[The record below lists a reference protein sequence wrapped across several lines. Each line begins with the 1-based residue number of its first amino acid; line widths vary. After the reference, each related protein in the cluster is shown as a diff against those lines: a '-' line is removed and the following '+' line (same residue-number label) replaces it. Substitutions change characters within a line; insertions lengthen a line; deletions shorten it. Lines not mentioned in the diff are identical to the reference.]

1 MKSITDRFIQR
12 PVLAIV
18 VNVIILVAGI
28 RAISSLNTRQ
38 YPRLASATI
47 TVRTVYV
54 GADADLVRGFITVPL
69 ERAMAAAEG
78 IDYIESQSTQGL
90 STIHVRLKLN
100 FDSTA
105 ALADISARVAQM
117 RADLPPEAQVPSIA
131 VEPSEAAFAAMYL
144 SFNSTILAENQ
155 VTDYLLRIIQPRLSA
170 LPGVQKADILGGRT
184 FAMRVWLNPDR
195 MAALNVSPSAV
206 RQALDANNYSAAVG
220 QTKGQLVQLD
230 ISANTDIKS
239 VAEMESLV
247 IREYQGTLV
256 RLRDIAKVELGAEEY
271 DLDVRFSGKRAV
283 FMGVWVAPT
292 ASSLEVIR
300 GVRAEME
307 KIQHELPT
315 GMEGQVAFDST
326 VYIENAMH
334 QVLHTLTET
343 VLIVAIVI
351 FLFIGSLRSV
361 VVPLVAIPIS
371 LVGGVFLMYA
381 FGFTLNLLTLL
392 AIVLSVGLVVDDAIV
407 VVENVERHV
416 REGMSNYEA
425 ALVSARELVAPIVS
439 MTITLAAVYMP
450 IGLQGGLTGALFR
463 EFTFTL
469 AGTVLI
475 SGIVAVTLSPMMAS
489 QLLKEERERG
499 WFGRGVD
506 RTFEAIRGFYMRRLE
521 RSLQIR
527 PAVYA
532 VWILLALLVV
542 PLYMFSPKELAPT
555 EDQGT
560 MFTSMD
566 VPPNATLEQ
575 MTTYSEQVGK
585 IFHSTP
591 EFAHS
596 FQITFP
602 TGGFGGM
609 IISPWNHRDRPIFPI
624 QAEVNA
630 KLSSIT
636 GVRAPVFLPP
646 ALPSAGLFPV
656 EMVIAST
663 ASHEEIAGFADK
675 LVLSAMRGGKF
686 AFPPVVDVRIDQ
698 EKADIVIDRDKVA
711 SLGQTMQQVGF
722 DLGAIL
728 GGNFVNR
735 FELDGR
741 AYKVI
746 PQIERTSR
754 LTPEQLT
761 KIYISGPENRLIPL
775 GAIATIQKGV
785 QPRTLNRMQQLN
797 AVKISGVPTQSL
809 SDALDSLEAAAAE
822 ILPPNYRIDYTGE
835 SRQQRAEAG
844 KFLPAMALAL
854 LLIFMVLA
862 AQFNSFRDPF
872 IILACS
878 APLAMFGALIF
889 TFLKFSGPPGMTFG
903 LTQGWT
909 TTLNIY
915 SQVGLVTLVGLVSKN
930 GILIVQFANAQ
941 QAAGRSKIDA
951 VREACRIRFRP
962 ILMTTAATVAGH
974 FPLTLVV
981 GPGAAARNSIGL
993 VLVGGMTVGT
1003 IFTLMILPSVYVLL
1017 ARDHSKD
1024 LPKLAPTTVSAET

>member
-1 MKSITDRFIQR
+1 
-12 PVLAIV
+12 
-18 VNVIILVAGI
+18 
-28 RAISSLNTRQ
+28 
-38 YPRLASATI
+38 
-47 TVRTVYV
+47 
-54 GADADLVRGFITVPL
+54 
-69 ERAMAAAEG
+69 MAE
-78 IDYIESQSTQGL
+78 
-90 STIHVRLKLN
+90 
-100 FDSTA
+100 
-105 ALADISARVAQM
+105 
-117 RADLPPEAQVPSIA
+117 
-131 VEPSEAAFAAMYL
+131 VE
-144 SFNSTILAENQ
+144 Q
-155 VTDYLLRIIQPRLSA
+155 
-170 LPGVQKADILGGRT
+170 
-184 FAMRVWLNPDR
+184 
-195 MAALNVSPSAV
+195 
-206 RQALDANNYSAAVG
+206 
-220 QTKGQLVQLD
+220 
-230 ISANTDIKS
+230 
-239 VAEMESLV
+239 LV
-247 IREYQGTLV
+247 IREHQGTLV
-256 RLRDIAKVELGAEEY
+256 RLKDIAKVELGAEES
-271 DLDVRFSGKRAV
+271 DLDVRFSGKDAV

-292 ASSLEVIR
+292 SSSLEVIR
-300 GVRAEME
+300 GVRAEMA
-307 KIQHELPT
+307 KIQAELPT
-315 GMEGQVAFDST
+315 GMEGHVAFDST
-326 VYIENAMH
+326 IYIEDAMNEV
-334 QVLHTLTET
+334 VLTLTHT
-343 VLIVAIVI
+343 ILIVAIVI
-351 FLFIGSLRSV
+351 FLFIGSIRSV
-361 VVPLVAIPIS
+361 LVPLVAIPIS
-371 LVGGVFLMYA
+371 LVGGVFVMFM

-407 VVENVERHV
+407 VVENVERHM
-416 REGMSNYEA
+416 REGMSRFDA
-425 ALVSARELVAPIVS
+425 ALLGARELVGPIIS

-475 SGIVAVTLSPMMAS
+475 SGIVALTLSPMMAS
-489 QLLKEERERG
+489 RLLKEDEGRG

-506 RTFEAIRGFYMRRLE
+506 RVFDAVRAFYMRRLE
-521 RSLQIR
+521 ASLRIR

-532 VWILLALLVV
+532 AWIVLTLLVI
-542 PLYMFSPKELAPT
+542 PLYMFSPKELAPV
-555 EDQGT
+555 EDQGG
-560 MFTSMD
+560 MFTALD

-575 MTTYSEQVGK
+575 MTVYSDQVAK
-585 IFHSTP
+585 IFASTP
-591 EFAHS
+591 EYEHS

-609 IISPWNHRDRPIFPI
+609 FLKPWKERGRSVFPI
-624 QAEVNA
+624 EAELNM
-630 KLSSIT
+630 KLAAVT

-646 ALPSAGLFPV
+646 ALPSAGIFPV

-675 LVLSAMRGGKF
+675 LVMAAMESGQF

-698 EKADIVIDRDKVA
+698 ASAELVIDRDKVA
-711 SLGQTMQQVGF
+711 ALGQTMQQVGF
-722 DLGAIL
+722 DLGAVL

-746 PQIERTSR
+746 PQIVRTAR

-761 KIYISGPENRLIPL
+761 EIHISGPNNQLIPL
-775 GAIATIQKGV
+775 GAIATIKMGV
-785 QPRTLNRMQQLN
+785 QPRSLNRMQQLN
-797 AVKISGVPTQSL
+797 AVKISGVATQSL
-809 SDALDSLEAAAAE
+809 AGALDTLEAAAAK

-903 LTQGWT
+903 LTDGWT

-930 GILIVQFANAQ
+930 GILIVQFANAEQ
-941 QAAGRSKIDA
+941 VAGKSKLDA

-962 ILMTTAATVAGH
+962 ILMTMAATVAGH
-974 FPLTLVV
+974 FPLTLVE

-1003 IFTLMILPSVYVLL
+1003 IFTLFILPSVYVLL

-1024 LPKLAPTTVSAET
+1024 LPRLVKAEEPA